1 MKDRFNVGLDPN
13 ESILDRQF
21 VSTSK
26 MKGTAVVVGVARTE
40 RERERKNEN
49 SILYFFRTEL
59 SPSVTSN
66 LDYVVA
72 FDAVAAP
79 ETETLF
85 CLQFVQRTRPRFTF
99 LSSPPRRSFP

>member
-26 MKGTAVVVGVARTE
+26 MKGTAVVVGSRE
-40 RERERKNEN
+40 NRKRERERKNEN

-79 ETETLF
+79 ETLF